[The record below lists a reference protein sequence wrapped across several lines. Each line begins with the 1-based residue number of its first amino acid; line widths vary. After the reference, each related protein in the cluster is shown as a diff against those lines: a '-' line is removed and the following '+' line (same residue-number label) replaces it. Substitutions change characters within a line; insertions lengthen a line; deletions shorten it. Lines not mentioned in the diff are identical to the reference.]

1 MKTLKFKCPQCGKIV
16 LEEVMVEVTQS
27 SSIGIIEEEDG
38 IIALDYD
45 NVSCDGGEIDRY
57 QCMDCGY
64 ILVDEEGNNINDP
77 DALAEWLKTN
87 CKQKK

>member
-1 MKTLKFKCPQCGKIV
+1 MKTLQFKCPQCGKIV

-27 SSIGIIEEEDG
+27 SSISAIEDDNG
-38 IIALDYD
+38 VVFLDYG
-45 NVSCDGGEIDRY
+45 NSSTDGGEVERY
-57 QCMDCGY
+57 QCMDCSY